1 MSDEER
7 KGAAEWRKGA
17 MGREGRESGLDNSH
31 TPHFLNLRLC
41 IDLVVLRRAA

>member
-17 MGREGRESGLDNSH
+17 MGREDRESGLDNSH
-31 TPHFLNLRLC
+31 TPHFLNLR
-41 IDLVVLRRAA
+41 